1 MTALPDRAAPCRAAK
16 RPMDVLLLCAALAL
30 CGEAIEPRLDIGNPK
45 VIKPEPTD
53 ARLDVVLHMALV
65 CRVRER
71 GQIRSNRVLK
81 PPMEELPN
89 RWHLGNNRP
98 ACSSPRELH
107 PLAMDDLPRS
117 SVHVLA
123 LTLP

>member
-16 RPMDVLLLCAALAL
+16 RPKDVLLLCAALAL

-65 CRVRER
+65 CRARER
-71 GQIRSNRVLK
+71 GQIRSNGVLM
-81 PPMEELPN
+81 PP
-89 RWHLGNNRP
+89 R
-98 ACSSPRELH
+98 
-107 PLAMDDLPRS
+107 RS
-117 SVHVLA
+117 SGR
-123 LTLP
+123 TRLPCRCAGLHRRPCLV